1 MTSKLHNKSVILTSN
16 CTTNNVLAK
25 NLNNIINKKYKEL
38 DILKISVIVTAKYN
52 KKNIS
57 EKELIK
63 NAIKNFKLQE
73 KKLNFNMPYE
83 VTYIDCSKKKNL
95 KKFEKNIKTTN
106 IIWVIG
112 GDTFFL
118 WYHLKKTNMDKLI
131 CKRVKSNKVIYIG
144 CCAGAI
150 IAGETL
156 NPTYVARFFKK
167 SRKYN
172 LKNTYKNEYW
182 LNNKNKK
189 TFKFFKNKDFLPHC
203 RTKKSKTLNIYNSK
217 VKMTCLPEYKLY
229 TK

>member
-1 MTSKLHNKSVILTSN
+1 MTSKLRNKSVILTSN
-16 CTTNNVLAK
+16 CTSNNVLAK
-25 NLNNIINKKYKEL
+25 NLNNIINNKFKEV

-52 KKNIS
+52 KKNIL
-57 EKELIK
+57 EKELVK
-63 NAIKNFKLQE
+63 NAVKNFKLQE
-73 KKLNFNMPYE
+73 KKFKFNMPYE

-118 WYHLKKTNMDKLI
+118 WYHLKKTNMHKLI
-131 CKRVKSNKVIYIG
+131 CERVKSNKVIYIG

-172 LKNTYKNEYW
+172 LKNTYKNDYW

-203 RTKKSKTLNIYNSK
+203 RTKK
-217 VKMTCLPEYKLY
+217 VKH
-229 TK
+229 